1 MKKVIHVTVIVVLAF
16 VLVPVVM
23 AEDLKVIKMIH
34 ADNSPPH
41 AGGNVF
47 LREKWLPKVNSE
59 LAEVGYKLDFTYY
72 HSSSLY
78 DYANQVQA
86 LEDGLIDCTTFVLS
100 WEKAR
105 APLHMIISNPFMGFN
120 ALSANQIW
128 FELQETIPE
137 FGAEFGKYKEL
148 FHFLAIPTVFN
159 TNKVVRVPDDFKGLK
174 VSATGAVADLFKSI
188 GAVPLRLGPPDWY
201 TSLERGLIDVMPI
214 GIYSVMIFKLHEV
227 TKVHIFPTGDSLGW
241 MGMAY
246 IMNRK
251 KFDSFPP
258 EVQKVIDENTKWG
271 SRTQTQIDEG
281 NRIKSEEA
289 VRKMGHTMINLT
301 PDEMKLW
308 YKAAEPVNEKWIA
321 DMEAKGLPG
330 RKVYNEARRL
340 AKKYV
345 GM

>member
-1 MKKVIHVTVIVVLAF
+1 MKRGICAILILMVVF
-16 VLVPVVM
+16 VWVPVGM
-23 AEDLKVIKMIH
+23 AADLKVIKMIF

-41 AGGNVF
+41 AGGNIF

-78 DYANQVQA
+78 KYENQVQA
-86 LEDGLIDCTTFVLS
+86 LEDGLIDATAFVLS

-105 APLHMIISNPFMGFN
+105 APLHMVISNPFMGYS
-120 ALSANQIW
+120 AQSANRIW

-137 FGAEFGKYKEL
+137 FGAEFAKYKEI

-159 TNKVVRVPDDFKGLK
+159 ANKVVRVPADFKGLK
-174 VSATGAVADLFKSI
+174 VSATGMVAELFKQI

-214 GIYSVMIFKLHEV
+214 GIYSVMIFKLNEV

-241 MGMAY
+241 MGMTY

-251 KFDSFPP
+251 KFESLPP
-258 EVQKVIDENTKWG
+258 EVQKVIDNNTKWG

-289 VRKMGHTMINLT
+289 IKKMGHTMIYLT
-301 PDEMKLW
+301 PEEMELW
-308 YKAAEPVNEKWIA
+308 YEAAKPVNEKWVA
-321 DMEAKGLPG
+321 DMESKGLPG
-330 RKVYNEARRL
+330 RKVYDEARRL
-340 AKKYV
+340 AKKYAEQ
-345 GM
+345 